1 MVKAQNPV
9 GCIQRWGEIGEWT
22 NPSIPALSPTQAV
35 GKGAEAPAIAG
46 AHPAAE
52 SRLAI
57 SVSGRL

>member
-1 MVKAQNPV
+1 MNGGWRVHSTLGARFGNGQTPL
-9 GCIQRWGEIGEWT
+9 
-22 NPSIPALSPTQAV
+22 SPALSPTQAV

-57 SVSGRL
+57 AVSGRL